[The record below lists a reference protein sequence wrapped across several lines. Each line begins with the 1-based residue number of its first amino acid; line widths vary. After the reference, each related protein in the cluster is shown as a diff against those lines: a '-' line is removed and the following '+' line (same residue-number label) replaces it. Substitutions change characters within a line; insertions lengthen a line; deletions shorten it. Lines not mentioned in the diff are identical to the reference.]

1 MQNMKNKQQISHLI
15 LIIWLYFCVILI
27 LVILTRLGK
36 NKLNTFYQ
44 DKESDPEVDNE
55 DEEEDTVKEEV
66 CKDVKSNFTNLQNFD
81 RSRGWSLSS
90 TGNITVGEVY
100 CLLGGL
106 DNPHIELEYHWRKIK
121 VEVKT
126 DESTE
131 GAEAK
136 SSSPSK
142 DECQNVLSRLVRL
155 SSSMPGRP
163 GRGRQ
168 TSLSSPSLRN
178 NMSPVASSNQN
189 KAGRGRKNSLS
200 SPTARNGL
208 SPVSSPLASRS
219 PTTKIAPRSRG
230 AVKKLP
236 LISDQPDKPGT
247 PLAVP
252 LKQQET
258 EFRKPLAPAIKPAP
272 LPANF
277 QKQLGQYFPRFSNRR
292 GRQSKSRSKNL
303 VGRQVL
309 QPIAPQGPRIQL
321 IPAITTIE
329 TLGSMPQAGNQI
341 ILQATPVSIINAVG
355 IQEESVNHALIKG
368 PPMSPIRT
376 PNSPPQICIPS
387 PAPSPARRTPSP
399 TPSLSS
405 FMDIFPVSA
414 PVTPSKSDNFMHH
427 MMDEGSLL
435 QTPPRALSPGQGPTS
450 PSRCLA
456 DSADVSLTSWSLNFD
471 SPIKQSASALSVI
484 HHNDDSQTS
493 TISTNS
499 EVKERKEFFNE
510 IAKAFNEG

>member
-1 MQNMKNKQQISHLI
+1 
-15 LIIWLYFCVILI
+15 
-27 LVILTRLGK
+27 
-36 NKLNTFYQ
+36 
-44 DKESDPEVDNE
+44 
-55 DEEEDTVKEEV
+55 
-66 CKDVKSNFTNLQNFD
+66 
-81 RSRGWSLSS
+81 
-90 TGNITVGEVY
+90 
-100 CLLGGL
+100 
-106 DNPHIELEYHWRKIK
+106 
-121 VEVKT
+121 
-126 DESTE
+126 
-131 GAEAK
+131 
-136 SSSPSK
+136 
-142 DECQNVLSRLVRL
+142 
-155 SSSMPGRP
+155 MPGRP

-168 TSLSSPSLRN
+168 TSLSSPSFRN
-178 NMSPVASSNQN
+178 NMSPVASGNQN

-219 PTTKIAPRSRG
+219 PTTKLAPRSRG

-329 TLGSMPQAGNQI
+329 NLGSVPQTGNQI
-341 ILQATPVSIINAVG
+341 ILQATPVSIINTVG
-355 IQEESVNHALIKG
+355 IQEESVHHAMIKG

-387 PAPSPARRTPSP
+387 PAPSRRTPSP
-399 TPSLSS
+399 TPSLSAL
-405 FMDIFPVSA
+405 MDIFPESA
-414 PVTPSKSDNFMHH
+414 PTTPNKSDNFMHH

-499 EVKERKEFFNE
+499 EVKEEKKLHK
-510 IAKAFNEG
+510 IAKKIINGTN